1 MPLFLINARDK
12 ANASDL
18 RQATRAAHLEW
29 AKAAGDTLIVVGPVL
44 SDDETTMIGS
54 TFVVES
60 ESLDAVRTWQAT
72 DPYVKAGLF
81 ETVEIRPF
89 RWVIGTGKKPD

>member
-12 ANASDL
+12 ANAAEL
-18 RQATRAAHLEW
+18 RQATRSAHLEW
-29 AKAAGDTLIVVGPVL
+29 AKEAADMLIVVGPVL
-44 SDDETTMIGS
+44 SDDDTTMIGS
-54 TFVVES
+54 TFIVEG
-60 ESLDAVRTWQAT
+60 ESLEAVRAWQAT

-89 RWVIGTGKKPD
+89 RWVIGSGKRPD